1 MLTHQ
6 TKQKPILAQVRPA
19 YHRNVLESIG
29 NTPLIRLNRVVFGVV
44 AGTVLAKAEFFNPA
58 GSIKDR
64 IGIAIIE
71 SAEREG
77 RLTTRWH
84 DRGSHLRQYRR
95 RTGDGGSG
103 QRL

>member
-44 AGTVLAKAEFFNPA
+44 AGTVLAKAEFFNPRA
-58 GSIKDR
+58 RSKI
-64 IGIAIIE
+64 
-71 SAEREG
+71 
-77 RLTTRWH
+77 
-84 DRGSHLRQYRR
+84 
-95 RTGDGGSG
+95 GSG
-103 QRL
+103 SRLSKAPKGKAGYDPVARSWKPPQEIPEPDWQWRQR